1 MNKAFIT
8 KSIVLGVM
16 FILLSVSAPSNCA
29 STLKPF
35 LLDNSL
41 GENTAFDNL
50 IESLISLAHVSAISV
65 AIVKT
70 NELLWSKGYGLFD
83 RENNK
88 EANDDTIYLVASIS
102 KTFTATAIMQLYEQG
117 YFDLDD
123 DVNDYLNFTIRN
135 PNYPLANITFR
146 MLLAHQSSLATDL
159 PTSFTRAVPGDI
171 KIGGYPYPY
180 LKELLVP
187 GGIHYKPQ
195 YWTDFHPGDKMF
207 YANVGFSVLGHLV
220 ETFTGQTLEEY
231 CRTNIFEPLDMDDT
245 SFLLPNLNIS
255 RVAVP
260 YRYAK
265 EYYPFIHYQTLDYP
279 AGGLRTS
286 VKDLSR
292 FLLAH
297 MNSGVYN
304 GTQILTSQS
313 VEDMHTIQYESD
325 TYDFQYGLGFQIW
338 ETSKGLKIG
347 HTGGLYGVSTKMAYR
362 KSDNIGIIMFIN
374 KAFSNI
380 IDGFVFS
387 MIEYL
392 LFQKAKGLSSPEI
405 RLLEIF
411 EIMQSNNFIYNNCKI
426 DYQLINTKFT

>member
-1 MNKAFIT
+1 MNKAFIR
-8 KSIVLGVM
+8 KSIVVSVI
-16 FILLSVSAPSNCA
+16 FILISVSVPSNYA
-29 STLKPF
+29 STLKPIG
-35 LLDNSL
+35 LENSL
-41 GENTAFDNL
+41 EENTIFDNL
-50 IESLISLAHVSAISV
+50 IESLISLAHASAISV
-65 AIVKT
+65 AIVKD
-70 NELLWSKGYGLFD
+70 NELLWSTGYGLYD

-88 EANDDTIYLVASIS
+88 AANDDTIYLVASIS

-123 DVNDYLNFTIRN
+123 DVNDYLNFTLRN
-135 PNYPLANITFR
+135 PNYPLDNITFR

-180 LKELLVP
+180 LNELLVP

-195 YWTDFHPGDKMF
+195 YWTDFRPSDKMF
-207 YANVGFSVLGHLV
+207 YANVGFSILGHLV
-220 ETFTGQTLEEY
+220 EIFTGKTLEEY
-231 CRTNIFEPLDMDDT
+231 CREHIFEPLDMKDT
-245 SFLLPNLNIS
+245 SFRLPNLNIS

-260 YRYAK
+260 YRYSK
-265 EYYPFIHYQTLDYP
+265 EYYPFIHYQILDYP

-286 VKDLSR
+286 VKDLSH

-297 MNSGVYN
+297 MNDGVYN
-304 GTQILTSQS
+304 STQILTSQS
-313 VEDMHTIQYESD
+313 VEEMHTIQYDSD

-387 MIEYL
+387 LIEYL
-392 LFQKAKGLSSPEI
+392 LFQKEKGLSTPEI
-405 RLLEIF
+405 RLLEVF
-411 EIMQSNNFIYNNCKI
+411 ENMWSNNLMYKDCKI
-426 DYQLINTKFT
+426 DYQLIKTKFT